1 MKYLFDPVIPSVAVV
16 AQQARFPVNRIYCV
30 GRNYAAHAREMGSSP
45 ERESPFFF
53 SKPANAVTDNG
64 VTLPFPAHTQD
75 LHHEVELVV
84 ALSGAALAEKGEQ
97 LSLAQAKAAIYGYAV
112 GIDFTRRD
120 LQAEAKEKARP
131 WDTAKGFDNSAPVSA
146 LTPVAEAGNIE
157 TANISLLV
165 NGEQRQQGMISD
177 LIWSIPELI
186 AELSTYFC
194 LRPGDLIF
202 TGTPAGVSAV
212 LPGDVMEGRV
222 DNLETLKIGFSG
234 RD

>member
-30 GRNYAAHAREMGSSP
+30 GRNYAAHAREMGGSP

-64 VTLPFPAHTQD
+64 VTLPFPSHTQD

-212 LPGDVMEGRV
+212 LPGDIMEGRV

-234 RD
+234 RN